1 MNGTAPTKIARLAT
15 NLAIHPQYVGR
26 YLQHNL
32 RQKLTPLDLEVPF
45 FSYAAIDFLTAYLQ
59 PDMTVFEFGTG
70 GSTLFFAQRVKSVT
84 SVENSIERFEAVV
97 SRVKEKNLVNVE
109 IKLRP
114 FDVKNPQ
121 DFEDSEYL
129 QSIHGETFDVIVIDG
144 AEEWTPVR
152 PLCFQQ
158 AEQWV
163 KPGGII
169 VVDDSWRYA
178 MLHGKHHAK
187 RFETF
192 RSVGPC
198 RPGVT
203 STDIFFY

>member
-1 MNGTAPTKIARLAT
+1 MNGTAPQKIARLAT
-15 NLAIHPQYVGR
+15 DLAFHPQYVGR

-32 RQKLTPLDLEVPF
+32 RQGQTPLDLELPF
-45 FSYAAIDFLTAYLQ
+45 FSYAAIDFLRTYLQ
-59 PDMTVFEFGTG
+59 PDMSVFEFGSG
-70 GSTLFFAQRVKSVT
+70 GSTLFFAQLVKCVT
-84 SVENSIERFEAVV
+84 SVENSGECFDEVV
-97 SRVKEKNLVNVE
+97 ARVKEKNLVNVE

-114 FDVKNPQ
+114 FNAKDPR
-121 DFEDSEYL
+121 DFEESEYL
-129 QSIHGETFDVIVIDG
+129 QSISGETFDVIVIDG

-152 PLCFQQ
+152 PLCFRH
-158 AEQWV
+158 AEQWM

-178 MLHGKHHAK
+178 MLHAEHHAK
-187 RFETF
+187 RFKIF